1 MTEVIVAKFGGS
13 TIGQNGDQ
21 IPTVIERIKAMR
33 KEEKKIVA
41 VFSAPLMEHEGKVK
55 SMTDIAIHIGRKYA
69 SGQTVDTNILYRTY
83 LNIIDGVETTYEWGG
98 SDRTAADIAIILY
111 DEFKVQIDF
120 EKDNILLSADPK
132 IVKEELES
140 IRYLSYNEA
149 RLAGM
154 FGMKILDPIAIKEID
169 DNNFDIPIVITSIL
183 NPSDITII
191 EKSLINR
198 KHDFLDSVEDDDNDD
213 DEDDSSLIKIV
224 TGKRNCVI
232 VRMESI
238 AASYLIASLEKDK
251 RYYNFLKLSP
261 FKVDDI
267 EITRLLFLDAD
278 YVKRHER
285 HFKAF
290 YPKVEFAYGKGVVT
304 LIGDMMWKMPKI
316 VSTASRTVGDY
327 DINILNLDA
336 QEETSRILIIVDDI
350 DNNVANAI
358 RAIHLQRNKAALKIT
373 NNKNNN

>member
-1 MTEVIVAKFGGS
+1 
-13 TIGQNGDQ
+13 
-21 IPTVIERIKAMR
+21 
-33 KEEKKIVA
+33 
-41 VFSAPLMEHEGKVK
+41 
-55 SMTDIAIHIGRKYA
+55 
-69 SGQTVDTNILYRTY
+69 
-83 LNIIDGVETTYEWGG
+83 
-98 SDRTAADIAIILY
+98 
-111 DEFKVQIDF
+111 
-120 EKDNILLSADPK
+120 
-132 IVKEELES
+132 
-140 IRYLSYNEA
+140 
-149 RLAGM
+149 
-154 FGMKILDPIAIKEID
+154 MKILDPIAIKEID
-169 DNNFDIPIVITSIL
+169 DNNLAIPIVITSIR
-183 NPSDITII
+183 NSSDITII

-198 KHDFLDSVEDDDNDD
+198 KKEDFLDSVENDN
-213 DEDDSSLIKIV
+213 SLIKIV
-224 TGKRNCVI
+224 TGKRNCAI

-238 AASYLIASLEKDK
+238 AASHLIASLEKDK
-251 RYYNFLKLSP
+251 QYYNFLKLSP
-261 FKVDDI
+261 YKVDDI

-304 LIGDMMWKMPKI
+304 LIGDMMWKMPNI

-358 RAIHLQRNKAALKIT
+358 RAIHLQRNKTALKIT